1 MAGDI
6 EQVLGAVAHPGGFL
20 VRRPELSVGVVRAVS
35 RVSGLEIELLAR
47 RPLDRRNANERRR
60 DIRKAG
66 AIAPRTLLPAVD
78 EGIDLRLGLLDEAGL
93 AHWRHPDSPAT
104 NSGDHA
110 GGESGPTYR
119 SLFRLP
125 PAFGEVTL
133 VFAWPEIG
141 FPESVVTVPLPDR
154 ATVERATTSI
164 WEAPVAAEPTAETF
178 DHQVA
183 SWPRGAAIESGT
195 TAALPRVLHRD
206 GRAAVVLNRLVAVGP
221 DLLAGGLSSIAEGDV
236 ARTIAG
242 SAFGPSRRSSR
253 GLGEAARIRADG
265 PGGSLAVIRGGRALW
280 LRAQSGSFSGG
291 DGIVSG
297 TQDFIIERPE
307 DDVLDLLVTWPLA
320 GLPDARA
327 RIPLER
333 L

>member
-1 MAGDI
+1 MTGDI

-47 RPLDRRNANERRR
+47 RPLDRRNATERRR
-60 DIRKAG
+60 ATRKAG

-78 EGIDLRLGLLDEAGL
+78 EGIDLRLGLLDQAGR
-93 AHWRHPDSPAT
+93 AHWRYPDSLAT
-104 NSGDHA
+104 NSGEHA
-110 GGESGPTYR
+110 GGESGPTHR
-119 SLFRLP
+119 SVFQLP
-125 PAFGEVTL
+125 PAFDEVTL
-133 VFAWPEIG
+133 VLAWPEIG

-154 ATVERATTSI
+154 AAVERATTSI
-164 WEAPVAAEPTAETF
+164 WDAPVAAVPTDETF
-178 DHQVA
+178 EHQVA
-183 SWPRGAAIESGT
+183 SWPRGAAIETGT
-195 TAALPRVLHRD
+195 TAAVPRVLHRG
-206 GRAAVVLNRLVAVGP
+206 GRAAVVLTRLVAVGP
-221 DLLAGGLSSIAEGDV
+221 DLLAGGLSSVAEGDV
-236 ARTIAG
+236 ARTIAA
-242 SAFGPSRRSSR
+242 SAFGPTGRSSR
-253 GLGEAARIRADG
+253 APGEAARIRADG
-265 PGGSLAVIRGGRALW
+265 PGGSLAVVRDGRAHW

-297 TQDFIIERPE
+297 TQDFIVERPP

-327 RIPLER
+327 RIPLDR